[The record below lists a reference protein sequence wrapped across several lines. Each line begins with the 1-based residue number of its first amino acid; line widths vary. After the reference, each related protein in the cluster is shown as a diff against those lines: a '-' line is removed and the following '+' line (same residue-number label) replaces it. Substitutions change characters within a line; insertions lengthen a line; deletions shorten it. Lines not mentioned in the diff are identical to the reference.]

1 MKKILATV
9 VSAGVLSALAAGTAH
24 PAPYA
29 GAGSTDSSRRLVGK
43 WAGTV
48 THGGDTGD
56 IQLIFTTSGKACLI
70 TSAGVSTGSWKST
83 GGAGDFNYKI
93 AEAMTDGSGTQQGW
107 IYIDQTTHAVSNS
120 FTSTGVSH
128 VYDMAGN
135 PQFTQ
140 VADVSVHRIAGNPSC

>member
-1 MKKILATV
+1 MKRIIATM
-9 VSAGVLSALAAGTAH
+9 VSVGTLTALAAGTAH

-29 GAGSTDSSRRLVGK
+29 GTDSSRQLVGK

-48 THGGDTGD
+48 THGGTTGD
-56 IQLIFTTSGKACLI
+56 IELIFTPSGKACLI
-70 TSAGVSTGSWKST
+70 TSAGVSRGSWKST

-93 AEAMTDGSGTQQGW
+93 AEAMTDETGTQLGW
-107 IYIDQTTHAVSNS
+107 IHIDQNTEAVSS
-120 FTSTGVSH
+120 AFTSTGVSH

-140 VADVSVHRIAGNPSC
+140 VADVDVHRVAGIPRC

>member
-1 MKKILATV
+1 MKRIIATM
-9 VSAGVLSALAAGTAH
+9 VSVGALTALAAGTAH

-29 GAGSTDSSRRLVGK
+29 GTDSSRQLVGK

-48 THGGDTGD
+48 THGGTTGD
-56 IQLIFTTSGKACLI
+56 IELIFTPSGKACLI
-70 TSAGVSTGSWKST
+70 TSAGVSRGSWKST

-93 AEAMTDGSGTQQGW
+93 AEAMIDETGTQLGW
-107 IYIDQTTHAVSNS
+107 IHIDQNTEAVSS
-120 FTSTGVSH
+120 AFTSTGVSH

-140 VADVSVHRIAGNPSC
+140 VADVDVHRVAGAPRC

>member
-1 MKKILATV
+1 MKRILATV
-9 VSAGVLSALAAGTAH
+9 VSAGFLCALAAGTAH

-29 GAGSTDSSRRLVGK
+29 GTDSSRQLVGK

-48 THGGDTGD
+48 THGGTTGD
-56 IQLIFTTSGKACLI
+56 IELIFTPSGKACLI
-70 TSAGVSTGSWKST
+70 TSAGVSTGRWKST
-83 GGAGDFNYKI
+83 GGAGEFNYKI

-107 IYIDQTTHAVSNS
+107 IYIDQNTEAVSS
-120 FTSTGVSH
+120 TFTSTGVSH

-140 VADVSVHRIAGNPSC
+140 VADVDVHRVAGTPSC

>member
-1 MKKILATV
+1 MKRIIATM
-9 VSAGVLSALAAGTAH
+9 VSVGALTALAAGTAH

-29 GAGSTDSSRRLVGK
+29 GTDSSRQLVGK

-48 THGGDTGD
+48 THGGTTGD
-56 IQLIFTTSGKACLI
+56 IELIFTPSGKACLI
-70 TSAGVSTGSWKST
+70 TSAGVSRGSWKST

-93 AEAMTDGSGTQQGW
+93 AEAMIDENGTQLGW
-107 IYIDQTTHAVSNS
+107 IHIDQNTEAVSS
-120 FTSTGVSH
+120 AFTSTGVSH

-140 VADVSVHRIAGNPSC
+140 VADVDVHRVAGAPRC